1 MARIVY
7 VNGRYL
13 PYAEAA
19 VHVED
24 RGYQFSDGVYEA
36 FALHNG
42 HMVFEEPHLDRLERS
57 LGELEMAPPMVRTAL
72 KVVMRETIRRN
83 RSKHGLLYLQITRG
97 VAPRNHG
104 FPEGVDSSLV
114 VMTHRGQPYDAKT
127 VSRGIS
133 VITVPDIRW
142 KRVDIKAISLLP
154 NVLARQKAFEAGA
167 FEAWLVDA
175 EGMVTEGTHSN
186 AWIVS
191 EEGELLTRRPD
202 HAILDGIT
210 RRTLLDMARDDGI
223 TFKVRPFS
231 TEEARAAREAF
242 LTSSSSFIK
251 PVIRIDG
258 RDVGDGKTGPLTRK
272 LIGLYADHLET
283 LGPPS

>member
-7 VNGRYL
+7 VKFVYR

-104 FPEGVDSSLV
+104 FPEGVDRSLV
-114 VMTHRGQPYDAKT
+114 VMTHRGQP
-127 VSRGIS
+127 
-133 VITVPDIRW
+133 
-142 KRVDIKAISLLP
+142 
-154 NVLARQKAFEAGA
+154 
-167 FEAWLVDA
+167 
-175 EGMVTEGTHSN
+175 
-186 AWIVS
+186 
-191 EEGELLTRRPD
+191 
-202 HAILDGIT
+202 
-210 RRTLLDMARDDGI
+210 
-223 TFKVRPFS
+223 
-231 TEEARAAREAF
+231 
-242 LTSSSSFIK
+242 
-251 PVIRIDG
+251 
-258 RDVGDGKTGPLTRK
+258 
-272 LIGLYADHLET
+272 
-283 LGPPS
+283 